1 MAKPILKSQQSLV
14 DAEKVIQLANDIVA
28 GKIKNLDEIKD
39 EDLQQIVK
47 DGIEYQ
53 RDNINSVGSAALGS
67 MGILGGVE
75 IANQAIKYSANTGAK
90 GATIITSGLKNMGK
104 KIGIPSMKGGLLAGV
119 IITIGLGSATYILAK
134 VFIPPMNKSKKEEL
148 LLESEKVLEQLSAK
162 VSDERTNNLEFILVI
177 KLMVNN
183 IVTYLLNFRTLKKT
197 IWT

>member
-75 IANQAIKYSANTGAK
+75 IANQAIKYSANPGAK
-90 GATIITSGLKNMGK
+90 GATIITS
-104 KIGIPSMKGGLLAGV
+104 
-119 IITIGLGSATYILAK
+119 
-134 VFIPPMNKSKKEEL
+134 
-148 LLESEKVLEQLSAK
+148 
-162 VSDERTNNLEFILVI
+162 
-177 KLMVNN
+177 
-183 IVTYLLNFRTLKKT
+183 
-197 IWT
+197 

>member
-148 LLESEKVLEQLSAK
+148 LSESEKVFEQLSAK
-162 VSDERTNNLEFILVI
+162 VSDEGTNNLEFILVI
-177 KLMVNN
+177 KLMVKN
-183 IVTYLLNFRTLKKT
+183 IVTYLKNDLG
-197 IWT
+197 IA

>member
-39 EDLQQIVK
+39 EDLQQIVN

-75 IANQAIKYSANTGAK
+75 IANQAIKYSANPGAK
-90 GATIITSGLKNMGK
+90 GATIITSVLKNMGK
-104 KIGIPSMKGGLLAGV
+104 KMGIPSMKGGLIAGV
-119 IITIGLGSATYILAK
+119 IITIGLGSVTYILAK
-134 VFIPPMNKSKKEEL
+134 VFIPTMDKSKKEEL
-148 LLESEKVLEQLSAK
+148 LSESEKVFEQLSAK
-162 VSDERTNNLEFILVI
+162 VSDEGTNNLEFILVI
-177 KLMVNN
+177 KLMVKN
-183 IVTYLLNFRTLKKT
+183 IVTYLKNDLG
-197 IWT
+197 IA

>member
-14 DAEKVIQLANDIVA
+14 DAEKVIQHANDIVD

-47 DGIEYQ
+47 DEIEYQ

-75 IANQAIKYSANTGAK
+75 IANQAIKYSANPGAK

-104 KIGIPSMKGGLLAGV
+104 KMGIPSMKGGLIAGV
-119 IITIGLGSATYILAK
+119 IITIGLGSVTYILAK
-134 VFIPPMNKSKKEEL
+134 VFIPTMDKSKKEEL
-148 LLESEKVLEQLSAK
+148 LSESEKVFEQLSAK
-162 VSDERTNNLEFILVI
+162 VSDEGTNNLEFILVI
-177 KLMVNN
+177 KLMVKN
-183 IVTYLLNFRTLKKT
+183 IVTYLKNDLGIT
-197 IWT
+197 

>member
-14 DAEKVIQLANDIVA
+14 DTEKIIQLANDIVA

-75 IANQAIKYSANTGAK
+75 IANQAIKYSANPGAK

-104 KIGIPSMKGGLLAGV
+104 KMGIPSMKGGLIAGV
-119 IITIGLGSATYILAK
+119 IITIGLGSVTYILAK
-134 VFIPPMNKSKKEEL
+134 VFIPTMDKSKKEEL
-148 LLESEKVLEQLSAK
+148 LSESEKVFEQLSAK
-162 VSDERTNNLEFILVI
+162 VSDEGTNNLEFILVI
-177 KLMVNN
+177 KLMVKN
-183 IVTYLLNFRTLKKT
+183 IVTYLKNDLG
-197 IWT
+197 IA

>member
-75 IANQAIKYSANTGAK
+75 IANQAIKYSANPGAK

-104 KIGIPSMKGGLLAGV
+104 KMGIPSMKGGLIAGV
-119 IITIGLGSATYILAK
+119 IITIGLGSVTYILAK
-134 VFIPPMNKSKKEEL
+134 VFIPTMDKSKKEDL
-148 LLESEKVLEQLSAK
+148 LSESEKVFEQLSAK
-162 VSDERTNNLEFILVI
+162 VSDEGTNNLEFNLVI
-177 KLMVNN
+177 KLMVKN
-183 IVTYLLNFRTLKKT
+183 IVTYLKNDLG
-197 IWT
+197 IA

>member
-14 DAEKVIQLANDIVA
+14 DTEKIIQLANDIVA

-75 IANQAIKYSANTGAK
+75 IANQAIKYSANPGAK

-104 KIGIPSMKGGLLAGV
+104 KMGIPSMKGGLIAGV
-119 IITIGLGSATYILAK
+119 IITIGLGSVTYILAK
-134 VFIPPMNKSKKEEL
+134 VFIPTMDKSKKEEL
-148 LLESEKVLEQLSAK
+148 LSESEKVFEQLSAK
-162 VSDERTNNLEFILVI
+162 VSDEGTNNLEFILVI

-183 IVTYLLNFRTLKKT
+183 IVTYLKNDLG
-197 IWT
+197 IA

>member
-75 IANQAIKYSANTGAK
+75 IANQAIKYSDVIPLQSFAAVFPVHGA
-90 GATIITSGLKNMGK
+90 ITMISRKLFGP
-104 KIGIPSMKGGLLAGV
+104 IGSAAQIVRIPSFPV
-119 IITIGLGSATYILAK
+119 ISQ
-134 VFIPPMNKSKKEEL
+134 IPS
-148 LLESEKVLEQLSAK
+148 
-162 VSDERTNNLEFILVI
+162 T
-177 KLMVNN
+177 
-183 IVTYLLNFRTLKKT
+183 
-197 IWT
+197 

>member
-75 IANQAIKYSANTGAK
+75 IANQAIKYSANPGAK

-119 IITIGLGSATYILAK
+119 IITIGLGSVTYILAK
-134 VFIPPMNKSKKEEL
+134 VFIPTMDKSKKEEL
-148 LLESEKVLEQLSAK
+148 LSESEKVFEQLSAK
-162 VSDERTNNLEFILVI
+162 VSDEGTNNLEFILVI
-177 KLMVNN
+177 KLMVKN
-183 IVTYLLNFRTLKKT
+183 IVTYLKNDLG
-197 IWT
+197 IA

>member
-1 MAKPILKSQQSLV
+1 MAKLILKSQQSLV

-53 RDNINSVGSAALGS
+53 RDNINSIGSAALGS

-183 IVTYLLNFRTLKKT
+183 IVTYLKNDLG
-197 IWT
+197 IA

>member
-1 MAKPILKSQQSLV
+1 MAKLILKSQQSLV

-134 VFIPPMNKSKKEEL
+134 VFIPTMDKSKKEEL
-148 LLESEKVLEQLSAK
+148 LSESEKVFEQLSAK
-162 VSDERTNNLEFILVI
+162 VSDEGTNNLEFILVI
-177 KLMVNN
+177 KLMVKN
-183 IVTYLLNFRTLKKT
+183 IVTYLKNDLG
-197 IWT
+197 IA

>member
-90 GATIITSGLKNMGK
+90 GATIVTSGLKNMGK

-119 IITIGLGSATYILAK
+119 IITIGLGSVTYILAK
-134 VFIPPMNKSKKEEL
+134 VFIPTMDKSKKEEL
-148 LLESEKVLEQLSAK
+148 LSESEKVFEQLSAK
-162 VSDERTNNLEFILVI
+162 VSDEGTNNLEFILVI
-177 KLMVNN
+177 KLMVKN
-183 IVTYLLNFRTLKKT
+183 IVTYLKNDLG
-197 IWT
+197 IA

>member
-1 MAKPILKSQQSLV
+1 MAKLILKSQQSLV

-28 GKIKNLDEIKD
+28 GKIKNIDEIKD

-53 RDNINSVGSAALGS
+53 RDNINSIGSAALGS
-67 MGILGGVE
+67 MGIFGGVE
-75 IANQAIKYSANTGAK
+75 IANQAIKYSANTGSK

-162 VSDERTNNLEFILVI
+162 VSDERTKNLEFILVI

-183 IVTYLLNFRTLKKT
+183 IVTYLKNDLG
-197 IWT
+197 IS

>member
-104 KIGIPSMKGGLLAGV
+104 KMGIPSMKGGLIAGV
-119 IITIGLGSATYILAK
+119 IITIGLGSVTYILAK
-134 VFIPPMNKSKKEEL
+134 VFIPTMDKSKKEEL
-148 LLESEKVLEQLSAK
+148 LSESEKVFEQLSAK
-162 VSDERTNNLEFILVI
+162 VSDEGTNNLEFILVI
-177 KLMVNN
+177 KLMVKN
-183 IVTYLLNFRTLKKT
+183 IVTYLKR
-197 IWT
+197 

>member
-104 KIGIPSMKGGLLAGV
+104 KMGIPSMKGGLIAGV
-119 IITIGLGSATYILAK
+119 IITIGLGSVTYILAK
-134 VFIPPMNKSKKEEL
+134 VFIPTMDKSKKEEL
-148 LLESEKVLEQLSAK
+148 LSESEKVFEQLSAK
-162 VSDERTNNLEFILVI
+162 VSDEVCFARPFYTILQR
-177 KLMVNN
+177 KSTHLCA
-183 IVTYLLNFRTLKKT
+183 
-197 IWT
+197 

>member
-104 KIGIPSMKGGLLAGV
+104 KMGIPSMKGGLIAGV
-119 IITIGLGSATYILAK
+119 IITIGLGSVTYILAK
-134 VFIPPMNKSKKEEL
+134 VFIPTMDKSKKEEL
-148 LLESEKVLEQLSAK
+148 LSESEKVFEQLSAK
-162 VSDERTNNLEFILVI
+162 VSDEGTNNLEFILVI
-177 KLMVNN
+177 KLMVKN
-183 IVTYLLNFRTLKKT
+183 IVTYLKNDLG
-197 IWT
+197 IA

>member
-119 IITIGLGSATYILAK
+119 IITIGQGSVTYILAK
-134 VFIPPMNKSKKEEL
+134 VLIPTMDKSKKEEL
-148 LLESEKVLEQLSAK
+148 LSESEKVFEQLSAK
-162 VSDERTNNLEFILVI
+162 VSDEGTNNLEFILVI
-177 KLMVNN
+177 KLMVKN
-183 IVTYLLNFRTLKKT
+183 IVTYLKNDLG
-197 IWT
+197 IA

>member
-183 IVTYLLNFRTLKKT
+183 IVTYLKNDLG
-197 IWT
+197 IA

>member
-75 IANQAIKYSANTGAK
+75 IANQAIKYSANTGSK

-183 IVTYLLNFRTLKKT
+183 IVTYLKNDLG
-197 IWT
+197 IA

>member
-75 IANQAIKYSANTGAK
+75 IANQAIKYSANPGAK
-90 GATIITSGLKNMGK
+90 GATIITSGWKNMGK
-104 KIGIPSMKGGLLAGV
+104 KMGIPSMKGGLIAGV
-119 IITIGLGSATYILAK
+119 IITIGLGSVTYILAK
-134 VFIPPMNKSKKEEL
+134 VFIPTMDKSKKEEL
-148 LLESEKVLEQLSAK
+148 LSESEKVFEQLSAK
-162 VSDERTNNLEFILVI
+162 VSDEGTNNLEFILVI
-177 KLMVNN
+177 KLMVKN
-183 IVTYLLNFRTLKKT
+183 IVTYLKNDLG
-197 IWT
+197 IA

>member
-119 IITIGLGSATYILAK
+119 IITIGLGSVTYILAK

-148 LLESEKVLEQLSAK
+148 LLESEKVLEQLSTK
-162 VSDERTNNLEFILVI
+162 VSDERTDNLEFILVI
-177 KLMVNN
+177 RLMVNN
-183 IVTYLLNFRTLKKT
+183 IVTYLKNDLG
-197 IWT
+197 IA

>member
-14 DAEKVIQLANDIVA
+14 DTEKIIQLANDIVA

-148 LLESEKVLEQLSAK
+148 LSESEKVFEQLSAK
-162 VSDERTNNLEFILVI
+162 VSDEGTNNLEFILVI
-177 KLMVNN
+177 KLMVKN
-183 IVTYLLNFRTLKKT
+183 IVTYLKNDLG
-197 IWT
+197 IA

>member
-75 IANQAIKYSANTGAK
+75 IANQAIKYSANPGAK

-177 KLMVNN
+177 KLMVKN
-183 IVTYLLNFRTLKKT
+183 IVTYLKNDLG
-197 IWT
+197 IA

>member
-148 LLESEKVLEQLSAK
+148 LSESEKVFEQLSAK
-162 VSDERTNNLEFILVI
+162 VSDEGTNNLEFILVI

-183 IVTYLLNFRTLKKT
+183 IVTYLKNDLG
-197 IWT
+197 IA

>member
-28 GKIKNLDEIKD
+28 GKIKNLDGIKD

-75 IANQAIKYSANTGAK
+75 IANQAIKYSPNTGAK

-134 VFIPPMNKSKKEEL
+134 VFIPPMNKTKKEEL

-183 IVTYLLNFRTLKKT
+183 IVTYLKNDLG
-197 IWT
+197 IA

>member
-14 DAEKVIQLANDIVA
+14 DTEKIIQLANDIVA

-104 KIGIPSMKGGLLAGV
+104 KMGIPSMKGGLIAGV
-119 IITIGLGSATYILAK
+119 IITIGLGSVTYILAK
-134 VFIPPMNKSKKEEL
+134 VFIPTMDKSKKEEL
-148 LLESEKVLEQLSAK
+148 LSESEKVFEQLSAK
-162 VSDERTNNLEFILVI
+162 VSDEGTNNLEFILVI
-177 KLMVNN
+177 KLMVKN
-183 IVTYLLNFRTLKKT
+183 IVTYLKNDLG
-197 IWT
+197 IA

>member
-1 MAKPILKSQQSLV
+1 MAKLILKSQQSLV

-162 VSDERTNNLEFILVI
+162 VSDEGTNNLEFILVI
-177 KLMVNN
+177 KLMVKN
-183 IVTYLLNFRTLKKT
+183 IVTYLKNDLG
-197 IWT
+197 IA

>member
-67 MGILGGVE
+67 MGILGGGE
-75 IANQAIKYSANTGAK
+75 IANQAIKYSANPGAK

-104 KIGIPSMKGGLLAGV
+104 KMGIPSMKGGLIAGV
-119 IITIGLGSATYILAK
+119 IITIGLGSVTYILAK
-134 VFIPPMNKSKKEEL
+134 VFIPTMDKSKKEEL
-148 LLESEKVLEQLSAK
+148 LSESEKVFEQLSAK
-162 VSDERTNNLEFILVI
+162 VSDEGTNNLEFILVI
-177 KLMVNN
+177 KLMVKN
-183 IVTYLLNFRTLKKT
+183 IVTYLKINF
-197 IWT
+197 

>member
-75 IANQAIKYSANTGAK
+75 IANQAVKYSANPGAK

-104 KIGIPSMKGGLLAGV
+104 KMGIPSMKGGLIAGV
-119 IITIGLGSATYILAK
+119 IITIGLGSVTYILAK
-134 VFIPPMNKSKKEEL
+134 VFIPTMDKSKKEEL
-148 LLESEKVLEQLSAK
+148 LSESEKVFEQLSAK
-162 VSDERTNNLEFILVI
+162 VSDEGTNNLEFILVI
-177 KLMVNN
+177 KLMVKN
-183 IVTYLLNFRTLKKT
+183 IVTYLKNDLG
-197 IWT
+197 IA

>member
-28 GKIKNLDEIKD
+28 GKIKNFDEIKD
-39 EDLQQIVK
+39 ENLQQIVK

-90 GATIITSGLKNMGK
+90 GATIVTSGLKNMGK

-119 IITIGLGSATYILAK
+119 IITIGLGSVTYILAK
-134 VFIPPMNKSKKEEL
+134 VFIPPMDKSKKEEL

-183 IVTYLLNFRTLKKT
+183 IVTYLKNDLG
-197 IWT
+197 IA

>member
-1 MAKPILKSQQSLV
+1 MAKLILKSQQSLV

-75 IANQAIKYSANTGAK
+75 IANQAIKYSANPGAK

-104 KIGIPSMKGGLLAGV
+104 KMGIPSMKGGLIAGV
-119 IITIGLGSATYILAK
+119 IITIGLGSVTYILAK
-134 VFIPPMNKSKKEEL
+134 VFIPTMDKSKKEEL
-148 LLESEKVLEQLSAK
+148 LSESEKVFEQLSAK
-162 VSDERTNNLEFILVI
+162 VSDEGTNNLEFILVI
-177 KLMVNN
+177 KLMVKN
-183 IVTYLLNFRTLKKT
+183 IVTYLKNDLG
-197 IWT
+197 IA

>member
-75 IANQAIKYSANTGAK
+75 IANQAIKYSANPGAK

-104 KIGIPSMKGGLLAGV
+104 KMGIPSMKGGLLAGV
-119 IITIGLGSATYILAK
+119 IITIGLGSVTYILAK
-134 VFIPPMNKSKKEEL
+134 VFIPTMDKSKKEEL
-148 LLESEKVLEQLSAK
+148 LSESEKVFEQLSAK
-162 VSDERTNNLEFILVI
+162 VSDEGTNNLEFILVI
-177 KLMVNN
+177 KLMVKN
-183 IVTYLLNFRTLKKT
+183 IVTYLKNDLG
-197 IWT
+197 IA

>member
-75 IANQAIKYSANTGAK
+75 IANQAIKYSANPGAK

-104 KIGIPSMKGGLLAGV
+104 KIGIPSMKGGLLASV

-134 VFIPPMNKSKKEEL
+134 VFIPTMDKSKKEEL
-148 LLESEKVLEQLSAK
+148 LSESEKVFEQLSAK
-162 VSDERTNNLEFILVI
+162 VSDEGTNNLEFILVI
-177 KLMVNN
+177 KLMVKN
-183 IVTYLLNFRTLKKT
+183 IVTYLKNDLG
-197 IWT
+197 IA

>member
-75 IANQAIKYSANTGAK
+75 IANQAIKYSANPGAK

-104 KIGIPSMKGGLLAGV
+104 KMGIPSMKGGLIAGV
-119 IITIGLGSATYILAK
+119 IITIGLGSVTYILAK
-134 VFIPPMNKSKKEEL
+134 VFIPTMDKSKKEEL
-148 LLESEKVLEQLSAK
+148 LSESEKVFEQLSAK
-162 VSDERTNNLEFILVI
+162 VSDEGTNNLEFILVI

-183 IVTYLLNFRTLKKT
+183 IVTYLKNDLG
-197 IWT
+197 IA

>member
-119 IITIGLGSATYILAK
+119 IITIGLGSVTYILAK

-183 IVTYLLNFRTLKKT
+183 IITYLMPAE
-197 IWT
+197 